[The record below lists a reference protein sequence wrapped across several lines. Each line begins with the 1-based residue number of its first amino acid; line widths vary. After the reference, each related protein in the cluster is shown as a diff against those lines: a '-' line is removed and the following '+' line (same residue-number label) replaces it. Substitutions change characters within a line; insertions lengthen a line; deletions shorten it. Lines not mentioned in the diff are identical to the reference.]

1 MDGLDQTPEAERCG
15 ELEAKAFD
23 LRLRELE
30 SREREDRL
38 TRLVAERPDLA
49 AVPAMPLGG
58 ADVAQVERLQREV
71 AMLAEYQHAVARS
84 RGWRLLQALRRPFG
98 RAW

>member
-1 MDGLDQTPEAERCG
+1 MEAEDCG
-15 ELEAKAFD
+15 ELEARAFD
-23 LRLRELE
+23 SRLRELE

-49 AVPAMPLGG
+49 AAPAPLPAGG
-58 ADVAQVERLQREV
+58 DAAETERLRREV
-71 AMLAEYQHAVARS
+71 ALLAEYQQAVIRS
-84 RGWRLLQALRRPFG
+84 RAWRLIQLLRRPFG